1 MKIATFTDHIYTPSS
16 RFRIRQYFSVLES
29 NGIAVHDYYRF
40 FSTQT
45 ASTRNAE
52 KRIKENPFL
61 IMKALLHESRNIIS
75 RFHDSIECNKY
86 DLIWLSRQ
94 LVIGYPTFE
103 LLIKKP
109 LIYDID
115 DSIFL
120 LSRFANL
127 QFKICTQRAVAVI
140 AGNDYLAEEASKYC
154 KNTYIIPTSVDINRW
169 KPLIKQELD
178 SKFTSD
184 VFKIGWSGTSTSYK
198 YFIPLEKV
206 IKKFLIDFPSAK
218 LIFMADR
225 FPHELKI
232 LNPYIQFVDWNED
245 IEVEFIQS
253 LDVGLMPI
261 AHDKWS
267 EGKCAYKSLL
277 YSACGIPVVITPTG
291 VNKKL
296 LGSADIGFG
305 PVLPDDWYQVLQ
317 VLFLDRLL
325 GKRLGGNGI
334 ELVKKDYSI
343 DVCAPKIIEILKQ
356 SI

>member
-1 MKIATFTDHIYTPSS
+1 MKIATFTDHLRTPSS
-16 RFRIRQYFSVLES
+16 RFRIRQYIPILEAS
-29 NGIAVHDYYRF
+29 GIDVHDYYRK
-40 FSTQT
+40 FSTQMAGSSEGT
-45 ASTRNAE
+45 
-52 KRIKENPFL
+52 KRIRYDPL
-61 IMKALLHESRNIIS
+61 LVLKALLYESENIMT
-75 RFHDSIECNKY
+75 RLHNSIECNKY
-86 DLIWLSRQ
+86 DIVWLSRQ
-94 LVIGYPTFE
+94 LIIGYPSFE
-103 LLIKKP
+103 SLIKKP
-109 LIYDID
+109 IVYDID
-115 DSIFL
+115 DAIFL
-120 LSRFANL
+120 SGKLANL
-127 QFKICTQRAVAVI
+127 QFKISAQRASAVI
-140 AGNDYLAEEASKYC
+140 AGNDFLAEEASKYC
-154 KNTYIIPTSVDINRW
+154 KNIYIIPTAVDIHRW
-169 KPLIKQELD
+169 KPLIKQKLD
-178 SKFTSD
+178 ATVNSD
-184 VFKIGWSGTSTSYK
+184 AFKIGWSGTSTSYK
-198 YFIPLEKV
+198 YFIPFEQS

-218 LIFMADR
+218 LIFMADK

-232 LNPYIQFVDWNED
+232 LNPYIQFLKWNAD
-245 IEVEFIQS
+245 NEVEFIQS

-296 LGSADIGFG
+296 LSTADIGFG
-305 PVLPDDWYQVLQ
+305 PVLPDDWYEVLQ